1 MLIAGILSDTGWDAG
16 KTGPLTASAFSGFGT
31 TSVVGVGGIDVAGGL
46 LAALV
51 VALLA
56 EVVGFVADELTAAE
70 DETLWDDVVFGL
82 ADGLVGGEVTAE
94 DGAADAASDEEPAL
108 PASLDA
114 GAGEVDSGGLSVP
127 AALAAGCGGPGLLL
141 HAPTTIR
148 MTPIS
153 ATAAMA
159 QRSSAFRPRLPD
171 EAVGTW

>member
-1 MLIAGILSDTGWDAG
+1 M
-16 KTGPLTASAFSGFGT
+16 
-31 TSVVGVGGIDVAGGL
+31 GVGGIDVAGGL

-51 VALLA
+51 FALLA
-56 EVVGFVADELTAAE
+56 EVVGFAADELTAAE
-70 DETLWDDVVFGL
+70 DETLCDDVVFGL

-94 DGAADAASDEEPAL
+94 DGAAEAADAASDEEPAL

-114 GAGEVDSGGLSVP
+114 GAGEVDSGGFSVP